1 MIKMCIKVCIKIQC
15 RKKKKILRSLRTKSI
30 LSFSHIHTHS
40 RVWYEKK
47 EITKKKIFYLFKSI
61 RRQIFVFKQL
71 EILD

>member
-15 RKKKKILRSLRTKSI
+15 RKKKKFFALLEQNLFYLFHIFTHIL
-30 LSFSHIHTHS
+30 
-40 RVWYEKK
+40 VYGMKK
-47 EITKKKIFYLFKSI
+47 KKLQKKKIFYLFKSI